1 MICSELIMVHSFFME
16 TPATIE
22 RSKLVDTAPERA
34 VDATVADKSKAL
46 AKATLRLKC
55 ETLT

>member
-34 VDATVADKSKAL
+34 VDATVADKSKAF
-46 AKATLRLKC
+46 ARATLRLKC
-55 ETLT
+55 ETFT

>member
-1 MICSELIMVHSFFME
+1 MVHSFFIE

-34 VDATVADKSKAL
+34 VDATVADKSKAF
-46 AKATLRLKC
+46 AKATHHQKGEILLD
-55 ETLT
+55 LVI